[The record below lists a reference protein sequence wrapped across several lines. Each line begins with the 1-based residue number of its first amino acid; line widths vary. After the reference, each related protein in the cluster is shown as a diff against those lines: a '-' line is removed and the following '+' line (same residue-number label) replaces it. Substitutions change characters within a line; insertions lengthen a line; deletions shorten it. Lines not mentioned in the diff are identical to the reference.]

1 MVSISAKDVGA
12 LRKASGAGMM
22 DAKKALVEND
32 GDFDAAAIWLREQGL
47 AKAAKRGDRENSQGV
62 VSVAVVDGGAA
73 IVELRSETDFVAKSD
88 NFKAAADGLAAAV
101 AANGEE
107 ALASKTSEIEDL
119 RLALKENIEVGSVV
133 YFDIPEGDLVD
144 SYVHV
149 QNDRGVNAV
158 LVQLKG
164 GTPELA
170 HDIALHVASARPKY
184 LTRDEVPA
192 EIVSAERETL
202 ENLSRNEGKPEQ
214 ALPKIVEGR
223 LTGFFKQ
230 NTLLEQNFV
239 KDEKTSIVQLLGA
252 AELVRFAQVEI
263 GA

>member
-1 MVSISAKDVGA
+1 MANISAKDVAA

-32 GDFDAAAIWLREQGL
+32 GDSEAAATWLREQGL
-47 AKAAKRGDRENSQGV
+47 AKAASRGDRENSQGV
-62 VSVAVVDGGAA
+62 VSVAVAEGGAA
-73 IVELRSETDFVAKSD
+73 IVELRCETDFVAKSD
-88 NFKAAADGLAAAV
+88 NFKAAADGLAAVV

-107 ALASKTSEIEDL
+107 ALESKATEIEDL
-119 RLALKENIEVGSVV
+119 RLALKENIEVGTVV
-133 YFDIPEGDLVD
+133 YFDVPEHNLVD
-144 SYVHV
+144 YYVHV
-149 QNDRGVNAV
+149 QNERGVNAV
-158 LVQLKG
+158 LVQLDG
-164 GTPELA
+164 GSTDLA
-170 HDIALHVASARPKY
+170 HDIALHVASSRPKY
-184 LTRDEVPA
+184 LTRAEVPA
-192 EIVSAERETL
+192 DIVAAERETL

-239 KDEKTSIVQLLGA
+239 KDEKTTIEQLLGP
-252 AELVRFAQVEI
+252 AEIVRFAQVEI